1 MKFAPLVVLFV
12 AVVLLAACGG
22 GGSFS
27 PSSSDIA
34 TDATAMALNQQ
45 AEQVRMLSR
54 LNAQRATEA
63 AVRDEIINATATQ
76 RAIDAQATVEQ
87 RETAKAEK
95 AARDASAT
103 VETRLSWTPTPE
115 PTRTPLPTLTA
126 TPIPATSTSTP
137 IVAASDT
144 ARSVIVLQP
153 TATATKTAVQE
164 ITESPDAGRMAI
176 LGGMLLCVFV
186 LICLASWLG
195 RIAIRQWRQ
204 NK

>member
-1 MKFAPLVVLFV
+1 MKLSPLVALFV
-12 AVVLLAACGG
+12 VALMLAACGG
-22 GGSFS
+22 TPSFS

-45 AEQVRMLSR
+45 AEQVRMLNR

-87 RETAKAEK
+87 RETAKAEQ
-95 AARDASAT
+95 AARDVAAT
-103 VETRLSWTPTPE
+103 VQTRLSWTPTPE
-115 PTRTPLPTLTA
+115 PTQTPLPTLTA
-126 TPIPATSTSTP
+126 TPIPATPTSTP
-137 IVAASDT
+137 VLVASA
-144 ARSVIVLQP
+144 AAQPERVLQP
-153 TATATKTAVQE
+153 MATATKTAVQE
-164 ITESPDAGRMAI
+164 IAESPDAGRMAI
-176 LGGMLLCVFV
+176 LGGVMLAVFV